1 MLNHKKGFSEPCL
14 HKMVAFYHCK
24 KPDAGTREASVG
36 SLASPIHLPTA
47 EASVGFTAPT
57 PTHLP
62 TGAAEVS
69 LGTMR
74 RLASPS
80 PLVSCSHPPLL
91 TCIEIFWLVS
101 RLHG

>member
-1 MLNHKKGFSEPCL
+1 MFTQNGVILSLQKAGRWHKGSERGLPGL
-14 HKMVAFYHCK
+14 
-24 KPDAGTREASVG
+24 PT
-36 SLASPIHLPTA
+36 HLPIGAA

-62 TGAAEVS
+62 TGAAEAS

-80 PLVSCSHPPLL
+80 PLVPCSHPPLL